1 MGIRVL
7 LADDHAM
14 FREGLR
20 VLLEREED
28 MVVVAE
34 APDGLSAVELAM
46 ETMPDVVVLDLC
58 MPNMKGSEAAEIIHE
73 KAPQIGIIILS
84 MHSDKQYV
92 IEALKLG
99 AKSYIVKNWASD
111 ELITAVRTVYNNS
124 SYLSP
129 RLSDIIISG
138 FSSGD
143 AERGSNSLTTR
154 EEQTYRMLAS
164 GKNCKE
170 IAFEL
175 QISIKTVETYRLK
188 VMKKLNV
195 SNMAQLVNHA
205 VQEGIVVR
213 DLDPSPGFGR

>member
-1 MGIRVL
+1 MGIRIL

-20 VLLEREED
+20 ALLEREPD
-28 MVVVAE
+28 MTVVAE
-34 APDGLSAVELAM
+34 AEDGMSAVELTM
-46 ETMPDVVVLDLC
+46 EIMPDVVVLDLI
-58 MPNMKGSEAAEIIHE
+58 MPKLKGNEAAEIIHE
-73 KAPQIGIIILS
+73 KAPQIGIIILT
-84 MHSDKQYV
+84 MHNDKHYV
-92 IEALKLG
+92 VDALRLG
-99 AKSYIVKNWASD
+99 VKSFILKNWASD
-111 ELITAVRTVYNNS
+111 ELITAVRSVYNKS

-138 FSSGD
+138 FASDSG
-143 AERGSNSLTTR
+143 ARSNSLTSR
-154 EEQTYRMLAS
+154 EEQAYRLLAS

-175 QISIKTVETYRLK
+175 RISIKTVETYRLK

-205 VQEGIVVR
+205 VQEGIIVR
-213 DLDPSPGFGR
+213 T

>member
-1 MGIRVL
+1 MAIRVL

-14 FREGLR
+14 LREGLSA
-20 VLLEREED
+20 LLEREED

-34 APDGLSAVELAM
+34 AQDWLSSVELTM
-46 ETMPDVVVLDLC
+46 ETLPDVVVLDVS
-58 MPNMKGSEAAEIIHE
+58 MPNMKWSRAVELIHE

-84 MHSDKQYV
+84 MHSDKHCI

-99 AKSYIVKNWASD
+99 AKSYIFKNWPSD
-111 ELITAVRTVYNNS
+111 ELITAVRSVYNNT

-138 FSSGD
+138 FSSS
-143 AERGSNSLTTR
+143 ASERGSNSLTAR
-154 EEQTYRMLAS
+154 EEQTYRELAN

-170 IAFEL
+170 IAFQL
-175 QISIKTVETYRLK
+175 QISIKTVEAYRLK

-195 SNMAQLVNHA
+195 SNMAQLVKHA
-205 VQEGIVVR
+205 VQEGIIVR
-213 DLDPSPGFGR
+213 NQDPSSGFGR

>member
-1 MGIRVL
+1 MGIRIL

-20 VLLEREED
+20 ALLEREPD

-34 APDGLSAVELAM
+34 AEDGQSAVELAM
-46 ETMPDVVVLDLC
+46 EIMPDVVVLDLA
-58 MPNMKGSEAAEIIHE
+58 MPKLKGTEAAEIIHE
-73 KAPQIGIIILS
+73 KAPQIGIIILT
-84 MHSDKQYV
+84 MHNDKHYV
-92 IEALKLG
+92 VDALRLG
-99 AKSYIVKNWASD
+99 VKSFILKNWASD
-111 ELITAVRTVYNNS
+111 ELITAVRCVYNNT

-138 FSSGD
+138 LASETVS
-143 AERGSNSLTTR
+143 RGNRLTSR
-154 EEQTYRMLAS
+154 EEQAYHLLAN

-188 VMKKLNV
+188 VMKKLKV
-195 SNMAQLVNHA
+195 TNMAQLVNHA
-205 VQEGIVVR
+205 VQEGIIVR
-213 DLDPSPGFGR
+213 T

>member
-1 MGIRVL
+1 MAIRIL
-7 LADDHAM
+7 LADDHGM

-20 VLLEREED
+20 ALLEREPD

-34 APDGLSAVELAM
+34 AEDGLFAVERTM
-46 ETMPDVVVLDLC
+46 ETLPDVVVLDLS
-58 MPNMKGSEAAEIIHE
+58 MPGMKGTEAARMIHE
-73 KAPQIGIIILS
+73 KAPQVGIIILT
-84 MHSDKQYV
+84 MHNDRQYV
-92 IEALKLG
+92 VEALKLG
-99 AKSYIVKNWASD
+99 VKSFILKDWASD
-111 ELITAVRTVYNNS
+111 ELITAVRSVFNNI

-138 FSSGD
+138 F
-143 AERGSNSLTTR
+143 ANSEKVSRTNTLTLR
-154 EEQTYRMLAS
+154 EEQAYRLLAS

-175 QISIKTVETYRLK
+175 QISSKTVETYRLK
-188 VMKKLNV
+188 VMKKLSV

-213 DLDPSPGFGR
+213 T